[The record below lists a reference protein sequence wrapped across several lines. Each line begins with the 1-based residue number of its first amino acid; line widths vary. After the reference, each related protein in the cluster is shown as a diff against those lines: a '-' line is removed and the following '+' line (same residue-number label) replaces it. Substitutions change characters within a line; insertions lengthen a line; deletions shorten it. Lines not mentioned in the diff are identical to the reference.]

1 MDNMVIVNNRDKV
14 KYNRTA
20 NKLEVGYIP
29 LLKIM
34 IKDQFKSYS
43 EGKTTFSNFFKL
55 DIRGAAI
62 SIRKSIQF

>member
-34 IKDQFKSYS
+34 IKDQ
-43 EGKTTFSNFFKL
+43 
-55 DIRGAAI
+55 
-62 SIRKSIQF
+62 